1 MTEAKSAQMVRHVL
15 APALRIHL
23 LGGFQAWSKAGTSVL
38 PRARKAR
45 ALLALIA
52 LSGTKSIMRR
62 RAVALLWS
70 GLERASGLA
79 RLRDTLHHLQKDFAK
94 AGVEALRL
102 EGENISFR
110 MDAVWV
116 DIEHHVLSDVH
127 PIGTEELLVD
137 LEGVDP
143 AFDQLL
149 IRVRDERRQI
159 KLADRPNE
167 VFTQVFGVENQS
179 KLGPSIVVVEF
190 ATVGARIEGQ
200 MAWALTED
208 VGGALAKLRWIKVLM
223 RINHGRRLSADMED
237 LSKIAD
243 YALVG
248 TLQRSENNYRLSLKL
263 LDLSSHGT
271 IVWVWSFEQEKRP
284 GFAIQERFA
293 SAAVSRLDS
302 ELFLIE
308 AERRRHWPL
317 PHKDDA
323 YALVLQAIPAIYRLE
338 RQPFLGAGHALEQA
352 VAMDRNLAMAH
363 SWLAYW
369 HVFLVGQGWAINPFQ
384 SLTRA
389 GKAAERAMMLDPK
402 DARGVT
408 VAGHVKAFL
417 SRQLDEAAALHELAL
432 QLNPA
437 LALAWHFSGM
447 THAYAGRLDEAYR
460 CVSHC
465 RDLAPGDPHAFFA
478 EGALGIVH
486 LLRHDHEAA
495 AVTGRHVTER
505 HPQFT
510 SGYKSYLAALGHLGQ
525 KSEATSVLRR
535 LRLLEPRFSLR
546 RFHSTAPYQRAQDLQ
561 HYTAGLRLAG
571 VT

>member
-1 MTEAKSAQMVRHVL
+1 MSEAQPAQIANHAIL
-15 APALRIHL
+15 PILRIHV
-23 LGGFQAWSKAGTSVL
+23 LGSLQAWSETGVNVL

-52 LSGTKSIMRR
+52 LSKTKSVTRR
-62 RAVALLWS
+62 QVVALLWS
-70 GLERASGLA
+70 GLERTNGLA
-79 RLRDTLHHLQKDFAK
+79 RLRDTLHYLHKDLVKSGVK
-94 AGVEALRL
+94 ALFL
-102 EGENISFR
+102 EGENILFKIG
-110 MDAVWV
+110 AVWV
-116 DIEHHVLSDVH
+116 DIEHQTSGDIQLV
-127 PIGTEELLVD
+127 GAEELLVD

-149 IRVRDERRQI
+149 IRARSERRQV
-159 KLADRPNE
+159 KKANQSSEASTQALEVGDRP
-167 VFTQVFGVENQS
+167 
-179 KLGPSIVVVEF
+179 KLGPSIVIVEF
-190 ATVGARIEGQ
+190 ATVGARIEGR
-200 MAWALTED
+200 MARALTDD
-208 VGGALAKLRWIKVLM
+208 VGGALARLRWIKVLM
-223 RINHGRRLSADMED
+223 RVNHGRRLSVDIEK

-248 TLQRSENNYRLSLKL
+248 TLQRSEDKYRLSLKL

-271 IVWVWSFEQEKRP
+271 VVWVWSLEQEKQSS
-284 GFAIQERFA
+284 FTIQERFA
-293 SAAVSRLDS
+293 SAAASRLDS

-308 AERRRHWPL
+308 AERRQHWPL
-317 PHKDDA
+317 SHKDDA
-323 YALVLQAIPAIYRLE
+323 YTLVLQAIPAIYRLE

-352 VAMDRNLAMAH
+352 VTTDRDLAMAH

-417 SRQLDEAAALHELAL
+417 SRQLNEAAALHELAL

-460 CVSHC
+460 CISHC
-465 RDLAPGDPHAFFA
+465 RKLAPGDPHAFFA

-495 AVTGRHVTER
+495 AAIGRQVTER

-535 LRLLEPRFSLR
+535 LRVLEPRFSLQ

>member
-1 MTEAKSAQMVRHVL
+1 MSETQSTQITSHTL
-15 APALRIHL
+15 APMLRIHI
-23 LGGFQAWSKAGTSVL
+23 LGSLQVWSQAGINVL
-38 PRARKAR
+38 PRSRKAR

-52 LSGTKSIMRR
+52 LSKTKSVTRR
-62 RAVALLWS
+62 QTVALLWS
-70 GLERASGLA
+70 GLERANGLA
-79 RLRDTLHHLQKDFAK
+79 RLRDTLHYLHKDLVK
-94 AGVEALRL
+94 AGVEALCL
-102 EGENISFR
+102 EGENILFR
-110 MDAVWV
+110 MGAVWV
-116 DIEHHVLSDVH
+116 DIEHQTSGDVQL
-127 PIGTEELLVD
+127 INTDELLVD

-149 IRVRDERRQI
+149 IRARSERRQV
-159 KLADRPNE
+159 KQAHRSNEAPAQVLGVGDRPR
-167 VFTQVFGVENQS
+167 
-179 KLGPSIVVVEF
+179 LGPSIVVVEF

-200 MAWALTED
+200 MARALTDD
-208 VGGALAKLRWIKVLM
+208 VGGALARLRWIKILM
-223 RINHGRRLSADMED
+223 RINHGRRLSVDIEE

-271 IVWVWSFEQEKRP
+271 IVWVWSLEQEKRP

-293 SAAVSRLDS
+293 SAAASRLDS

-317 PHKDDA
+317 PRKDDA
-323 YALVLQAIPAIYRLE
+323 YTLVLQAIPAIYRLE

-352 VAMDRNLAMAH
+352 VATDRDLAMAH

-369 HVFLVGQGWAINPFQ
+369 HVFLVGQGWATNPFQ

-389 GKAAERAMMLDPK
+389 GKVAERAMMLDPK

-447 THAYAGRLDEAYR
+447 THAYSGRLDEAYR

-525 KSEATSVLRR
+525 RSEANSVLRR
-535 LRLLEPRFSLR
+535 LRLLEPRFSLQ